1 MKRFFLLILS
11 AAILLPVLALSA
23 CSSGNSGATGDE
35 ADYDGG
41 YQGEVN
47 VYNWGEYVSPGD
59 DGMLDVIAEFQKRY
73 HIKVNYTN
81 FETNEELY
89 NVLTNSNSTYDV
101 IFPSDYMAAR
111 LREEGMLAKLDFSN
125 IPNYKYIDDRFK
137 NMAYDPDN
145 EYSVPY
151 TWGFVAIGYNT
162 KMIEEGSIT
171 GFKDMW
177 DPKYKDDG
185 ILMFNNSRDAMAI
198 AMQLCDPPIDP
209 GSTTFTREDIDR
221 ATQKLIDEK
230 PVLKKYVMDQVFTE
244 MEGSQSGLCAYYAGD
259 IMTMM
264 DNNEDLAY
272 CLPEEGSNLFNDA
285 MCIPANCKNKE
296 NAELFINF
304 MCEPEIAAANA
315 EYICYGTPNT
325 GALELLDEEIVSS
338 ELFNPPQEYLDKC
351 YTFSNIDDD
360 IYAYMQKRFVEACSA
375 SAEVSSVEKRS
386 VNPAAVWGVGII
398 LLVII
403 IATVCIIVL
412 DIRRAVKNR
421 GRIFKR

>member
-1 MKRFFLLILS
+1 MIKRSISLLLVLLL
-11 AAILLPVLALSA
+11 AAGVISLSA
-23 CSSGNSGATGDE
+23 CSSSSADGEDDGDV
-35 ADYDGG
+35 GG

-47 VYNWGEYVSPGD
+47 VYNWGEYISPGD
-59 DGMLDVIAEFQKRY
+59 DGTVDVIKEFEDRY

-101 IFPSDYMAAR
+101 IIPSDYMVAR
-111 LREEGMLAKLDFSN
+111 LRDEGLLEKIDFEN
-125 IPNYKYIDDRFK
+125 IPNYKYIDERFK
-137 NMAYDPDN
+137 NMDYDPDN

-162 KMIEEGSIT
+162 DMIEEGSVK
-171 GFKDMW
+171 GFKDLW
-177 DPKYKDDG
+177 DPAYKDDG

-209 GSTTFTREDIDR
+209 GAKSFTREDIDR
-221 ATQKLIDEK
+221 ATDKLIEEK
-230 PVLKKYVMDQVFTE
+230 SVLKKYVMDQVFTE
-244 MEGSQSGLCAYYAGD
+244 MEGSQSGICAYYAGD
-259 IMTMM
+259 IYTMM
-264 DNNEDLAY
+264 DNNEALSY

-285 MCIPANCKNKE
+285 MCIPATCKNKE

-325 GALELLDEEIVSS
+325 GAMELLDEEMLES
-338 ELFNPPQEYLDKC
+338 ELINPPEEYLEKC
-351 YTFSNIDDD
+351 YAFSNIDDD

-375 SAEVSSVEKRS
+375 SAEIKSVEKKA

-398 LLVII
+398 LAVII
-403 IATVCIIVL
+403 VATLVIIVL
-412 DIRRAVKNR
+412 DIRKAVKNR
-421 GRIFKR
+421 GRINKL